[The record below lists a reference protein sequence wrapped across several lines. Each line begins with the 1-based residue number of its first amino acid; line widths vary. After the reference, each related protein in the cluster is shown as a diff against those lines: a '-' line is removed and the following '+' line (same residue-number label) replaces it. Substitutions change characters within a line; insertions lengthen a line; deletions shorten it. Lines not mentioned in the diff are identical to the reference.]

1 MRLLI
6 TGIAGFAG
14 RHLAERAIADGHTVF
29 GLSIEDNAAELVPSA
44 TVHVTDA
51 TDSAAVSEVFEAHD
65 PDVILHL
72 AGYASVGRSFAA
84 PLDTWHVNVNGTL
97 SVLEAARQTVPGAR
111 CVVVTSGEI
120 YGRVPLEHLPVSPA
134 TPVRPLSP
142 YAASKAAADLAA
154 LQYRTAYGQ
163 DVVRVRPFNHIGPG
177 QDARFV
183 LPAVARQ
190 VAEAE
195 HEGRE
200 RLTLN
205 VGNVDTRRDF
215 TDVRDI
221 VAAYLLIAEHGD
233 PDVVYQACSGRS
245 VAIRDLIDGIVR
257 HSRLDTTV
265 SSDPELRREGEQPDL
280 YGSPGPLRDEL
291 GWRPR
296 VALEQTLADT
306 LDWWRGEVQK
316 ES

>member
-6 TGIAGFAG
+6 TGIAGFVG
-14 RHLAERAIADGHTVF
+14 RHLTDRALAEGHAVS
-29 GLSIEDNAAELVPSA
+29 GLSIEENAKELVPRA
-44 TVHVTDA
+44 QVHVVDA
-51 TDSAAVSEVFEAHD
+51 TDVAAVSEVFEAHG
-65 PDVILHL
+65 PDVIIHL

-84 PLDTWHVNVNGTL
+84 PMQTWHVNVTGTL
-97 SVLEAARQTVPGAR
+97 GVLEAARQTVPSAR

-120 YGRVPLEHLPVSPA
+120 YGRVPLDHLPVNPD
-134 TPVRPLSP
+134 TPIRPLSP

-154 LQYRTAYGQ
+154 FQYREAYGQ

-177 QDARFV
+177 QDPRFV
-183 LPAVARQ
+183 LPSVAKQ
-190 VAEAE
+190 VAETE
-195 HEGRE
+195 RDGLD

-205 VGNVDTRRDF
+205 VGNVESRRDF

-221 VAAYLLIAEHGD
+221 VDAYLVVAERGD
-233 PDVVYQACSGRS
+233 PDVAYQACTGRS
-245 VAIRDLIDGIVR
+245 VAVRELIDGIAGL
-257 HSRLDTTV
+257 SRVPVDV
-265 SSDPELRREGEQPDL
+265 SSDASLRREGEQPDL
-280 YGSPGPLRDEL
+280 YGSPGPLRDQL

-296 VALEQTLADT
+296 IPLDQTLADT